1 MQINTTTSLVLNNVF
16 WKCVDLIY
24 PPVCCTCG
32 GIGKL
37 ICDGCYSQIAFI
49 QNPGCIFCGEPLKS
63 GSICKRCKQQ
73 TPYFSRL
80 RSFGYYSG
88 PLRDAIVSLK
98 YHRNIGL
105 GSFFAPTLCEIIF
118 KEKWNIDLIT
128 AIPLSSNRK
137 KERGYNQAEILAKPI
152 ARKMNLPYSDKS
164 VHRKKHTN
172 SQVGL
177 SVKERKLNMKD
188 AFNADPQVVKDK
200 TILLIDDVATTGAT
214 MDACAKA
221 LRDAGCHQVFGLTL
235 AKTIGLQDDLFGT
248 KNSILRR

>member
-1 MQINTTTSLVLNNVF
+1 MQINTTSLALNNFF
-16 WKCVDLIY
+16 WKCIDWIY

-32 GIGKL
+32 EIGKL

-49 QNPGCIFCGEPLKS
+49 QNPSCIFCAEPLNS

-73 TPYFSRL
+73 LPHFSIL
-80 RSFGYYSG
+80 RSLGYYSG
-88 PLRDAIVSLK
+88 SLRDAIVSLK

-105 GSFFAPTLCEIIF
+105 GAFFAPHLCEIIVN
-118 KEKWNIDLIT
+118 EKWNIDLIS

-152 ARKMNLPYSDKS
+152 ARTMNLPYSEKS
-164 VHRKKHTN
+164 VHRIKHTS

-177 SVKERKLNMKD
+177 SVKERQLNMKE
-188 AFNADPQVVKDK
+188 AFEANPQVVKNK
-200 TILLIDDVATTGAT
+200 SILLIDDVATTGAT

-221 LRDAGCHQVFGLTL
+221 LLDAGCRQVFGLTL
-235 AKTIGLQDDLFGT
+235 AKTIGLKDDLFGT

>member
-1 MQINTTTSLVLNNVF
+1 MQINTTSLVLNEVF
-16 WKCVDLIY
+16 WKCVDWIY

-32 GIGKL
+32 EIGKL
-37 ICDGCYSQIAFI
+37 LCDSCYSQITFI
-49 QNPGCIFCGEPLKS
+49 QSPDCVYCGEPIKS
-63 GSICKRCKQQ
+63 GNICTRCKQQ
-73 TPYFSRL
+73 LPHFSKL
-80 RSFGYYSG
+80 RSLGYYSG

-105 GSFFAPTLCEIIF
+105 GSFFAPALCEIIV
-118 KEKWNIDLIT
+118 KERWNVDLIT
-128 AIPLSSNRK
+128 AIPLSENRK

-152 ARKMNLPYSDKS
+152 AGRMNLPYSEKS
-164 VHRKKHTN
+164 VQRNKHTS

-177 SVKERKLNMKD
+177 TVKERQLNMKD
-188 AFNADPQVVKDK
+188 VFKADPQFVKDK
-200 TILLIDDVATTGAT
+200 SILLIDDVATTGAT

-221 LRDAGCHQVFGLTL
+221 LLDAGCRQVFGLTL